1 MKYCG
6 KCGAENTDVA
16 MFCRNCGNSLNTFA
30 PSGSAANQTYA
41 QPTMGNAPTGG
52 YAPYGSEG
60 AYVLAGEPI
69 QKNNNAKKIGIIA
82 TILAVL
88 AVAVILLAVF
98 GVFGS
103 TQSYESVIKTYWAA
117 SLSGDVEEIVN
128 VVIPKEMQ
136 NAFFEEMGGSKR
148 EAIEELEEKMEYTLD
163 YLDAYEFKYKGLKFK
178 DVDDL
183 DEDEIEEIQ
192 DYYDEATDYS
202 DIDRVKIKDAK
213 KVEVEIMIEMDG
225 YEKSVEKEIVVIKIG
240 GKWYLSLKNNSL
252 YGGTNLLY

>member
-30 PSGSAANQTYA
+30 TSGSAANQPYA

-88 AVAVILLAVF
+88 AVAVILFAVF

-103 TQSYESVIKTYWAA
+103 TRSYESVIETYWKATF
-117 SLSGDVEEIVN
+117 SGDVEEQLNCVFT
-128 VVIPKEMQ
+128 KELQ
-136 NAFFEEMGGSKR
+136 NAYFEEMGGSKR
-148 EAIEELEEKMEYTLD
+148 EAIEEIESDMEYALEYLEEH
-163 YLDAYEFKYKGLKFK
+163 EFKYKGLKIK

-192 DYYDEATDYS
+192 DFYDEATDRN
-202 DIDRVKIKDAK
+202 DISRIKIRDAKRVKTQITL
-213 KVEVEIMIEMDG
+213 EMDG
-225 YEKSVEKEIVVIKIG
+225 LKESKEIETVVIKIG
-240 GKWYLSLKNNSL
+240 EKWYLSAKDNNL
-252 YGGTNLLY
+252 YGGISSIY